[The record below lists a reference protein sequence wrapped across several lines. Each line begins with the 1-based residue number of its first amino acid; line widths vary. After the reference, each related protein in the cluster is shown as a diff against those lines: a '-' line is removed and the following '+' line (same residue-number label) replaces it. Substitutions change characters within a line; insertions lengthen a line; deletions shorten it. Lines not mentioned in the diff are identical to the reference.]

1 MLLALACFLLLCV
14 TAELYLVVRGIGGMR
29 EIFLETE
36 EHGLLLE
43 LGSEVLGE
51 RAAPLWHEYEQAR
64 WLHRLQHWQRL
75 SRFMQFL
82 LHANFWRGV
91 RLERHASTR
100 YSRLLQAQIR
110 RELER
115 ALPQEVAALSNS
127 PNPQLATRKLARL
140 LTLACYARLWRNWEE
155 GRQQLR
161 QTADETAREQLD
173 RIFAMLD
180 HGEPVAG
187 TETSAG

>member
-1 MLLALACFLLLCV
+1 MPLALACFLLLCV

-29 EIFLETE
+29 EVFLETE

-64 WLHRLQHWQRL
+64 WLQRLQHWQRL

-91 RLERHASTR
+91 RIERYASTR
-100 YSRLLQAQIR
+100 YSRLLQAQMR

-115 ALPQEVAALSNS
+115 ALPQEVATLSKS
-127 PNPQLATRKLARL
+127 PDQQLATRKLARL

-161 QTADETAREQLD
+161 QAADEATREQLD
-173 RIFAMLD
+173 RIFAGLD
-180 HGEPVAG
+180 HGEPMSDAQPG
-187 TETSAG
+187 PS